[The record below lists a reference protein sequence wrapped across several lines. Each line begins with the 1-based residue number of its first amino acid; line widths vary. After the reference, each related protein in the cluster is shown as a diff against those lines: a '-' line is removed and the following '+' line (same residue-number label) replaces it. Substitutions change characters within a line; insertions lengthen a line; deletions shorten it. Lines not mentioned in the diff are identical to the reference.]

1 MLAKTDFKG
10 RVFMTHPT
18 KAIYKWLI
26 QDSVRVSNTSS
37 TSDQRTSLYTEAD
50 HIATLPQI
58 ETIDFYTTHT
68 VSGVRITPY
77 PAGHVLGAAMFLI
90 NIAGLNI
97 FFTGD
102 YSREQDRHLVAAAVP
117 DRSTV
122 GKIDVLITESTFGIS
137 NAPPRAERETG
148 LLKAVTN
155 IINRGGKVLMPVF
168 ALGRAQELLLILEDY
183 WQRHADLQK
192 IPIYY
197 TGNTARKCMVVYQTY
212 INAMNNNIK
221 RIFRERMAEAEASG
235 NAKGVSAGPWDF
247 RFVRSL
253 RNLDRFDD
261 VGGCVMLASPGM
273 LQSGMSRALLERWA
287 PDQRNGVVM
296 TGYNVEGT
304 MARTILTEPDQI
316 PATMTASSSGVGQP
330 MGRKTRDGD
339 DAAVMIPRRCSVE
352 EFQFA
357 AHVTGVENVEFIEQV
372 AAPHVILVHGERSQ
386 AARLRSRLLD
396 LNTRR
401 TSNNP
406 SAQQTKVYSPENG
419 AEIKIPF
426 RKDKIAKV
434 VGKLAQLPPP
444 TSTDTEDSRVINGVL
459 VQNGFKLSLMAP
471 EDLREY
477 AGLTTTTILC
487 REHVTLA
494 TAGIDLIKWAL
505 EGTFGSI
512 EELGGSNSEQD
523 SLPNGHVK
531 NGSQNGVS
539 EEEAD
544 EEIIPERPRTFM
556 IMGCITLKWSGREK
570 QVELEWEGNT
580 ANDGIADAV
589 MAVLMSVESSPA
601 SVKYSSSTQHHHH
614 HDHQTNGD
622 LKLRSQFANLN
633 PQDRFA
639 RLCMFLEE
647 QFGDNIT
654 PIERPRIRHLTE
666 NNENVKSEM
675 KQETDSEDD
684 EEDLESQEAAER
696 ARLAAMGIP
705 VPGLEIKVDK
715 YLARLWLENLD
726 IECGNSVLRDR
737 IKAVVERAVETVAPL
752 WSTKA

>member
-1 MLAKTDFKG
+1 
-10 RVFMTHPT
+10 MTHPT

-26 QDSVRVSNTSS
+26 QDSVRVSNTTS

-50 HIATLPQI
+50 HISTLPQI

-102 YSREQDRHLVAAAVP
+102 YSREQDRHLVAAEVP
-117 DRSTV
+117 NVATV

-137 NAPPRAERETG
+137 NAPPRAERESA
-148 LLKAVTN
+148 LLKAVSN

-183 WQRHADLQK
+183 WQRHPELQK

-212 INAMNNNIK
+212 INAMNDNIK
-221 RIFRERMAEAEASG
+221 RIFRERMAEAEAAG

-273 LQSGMSRALLERWA
+273 IQSGMSRILLERWA

-304 MARTILTEPDQI
+304 MARTILSEPDMI
-316 PATMTASSSGVGQP
+316 PAIMSGATGGIGQA
-330 MGRKTRDGD
+330 MGRRSKD
-339 DAAVMIPRRCSVE
+339 DEAVMIPRRCTVE

-357 AHVTGVENVEFIEQV
+357 AHVTGVENVDFIEQV

-396 LNTRR
+396 LSSRR
-401 TSNNP
+401 LTNNP
-406 SAQQTKVYSPENG
+406 NSQQTKVYSPENG
-419 AEIKIPF
+419 TEVKIPF
-426 RKDKIAKV
+426 KKDKVAKV

-444 TSTDTEDSRVINGVL
+444 SSFEADETRVVSGVL

-487 REHVTLA
+487 RQHITLA
-494 TAGIDLIKWAL
+494 AAGIDLIRWAL
-505 EGTFGSI
+505 EGTFGAI
-512 EELGGSNSEQD
+512 EEVGHIKAQSNGYTKKMD
-523 SLPNGHVK
+523 TDL
-531 NGSQNGVS
+531 QNGENGVKD

-544 EEIIPERPRTFM
+544 EEITAEPQRTFL
-556 IMGCITLKWSGREK
+556 IMGCVSLKWSGREK

-580 ANDGIADAV
+580 MNDGIADAV
-589 MAVLMSVESSPA
+589 MAVLMTVESSPA
-601 SVKYSSSTQHHHH
+601 AVKYSSSKAAHHHH
-614 HDHQTNGD
+614 HNGD
-622 LKLRSQFANLN
+622 VKMPYNEHTNLS
-633 PQDRFA
+633 PQDRFS

-647 QFGDNIT
+647 QFGDNII
-654 PIERPRIRHLTE
+654 PIEKLRINYQPDRKLLASGGDGT
-666 NNENVKSEM
+666 
-675 KQETDSEDD
+675 KQEEDVSEDEAD
-684 EEDLESQEAAER
+684 ADMESAEAAER
-696 ARLAAMGIP
+696 ARLAALGIP
-705 VPGLEIKVDK
+705 VSGLEIRFDK
-715 YLARLWLENLD
+715 HVARLWLETLD
-726 IECGNSVLRDR
+726 VECATAVLRDR
-737 IKAVVERAVETVAPL
+737 VKAVVERAVETIAPL
-752 WSTKA
+752 WTVHEQSKA